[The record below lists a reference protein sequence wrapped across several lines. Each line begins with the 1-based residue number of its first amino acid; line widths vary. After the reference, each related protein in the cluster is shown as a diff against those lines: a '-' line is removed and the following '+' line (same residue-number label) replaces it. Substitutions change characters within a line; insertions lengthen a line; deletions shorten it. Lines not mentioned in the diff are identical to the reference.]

1 MERKHSLLYS
11 KFKKDG
17 MVCYRLYKIKTNT
30 QQVQLEKRQVSLT
43 GLILLQV
50 TTINLRQDIKKNW
63 MQPGWYWGRMDTCT
77 CMAESLSC
85 SPETTTALLMGYIP
99 Q

>member
-30 QQVQLEKRQVSLT
+30 QQVQLEKQQVSLT

-50 TTINLRQDIKKNW
+50 TTINLRHDIKKKLDAA
-63 MQPGWYWGRMDTCT
+63 Q
-77 CMAESLSC
+77 
-85 SPETTTALLMGYIP
+85 MGLGENGYMYMYG
-99 Q
+99 